1 MTLQSPQV
9 FLPRL
14 KEIFSKCGVTFV
26 LLPYLKNSGVNGAV
40 KWINKDKVILALND
54 RRKSADTFW
63 FSLFHEIKHVLQQKH
78 KQIFISGQEINTAY
92 LNEQLEAEADKF
104 AQETLIPEKL
114 YQAFINNRNFSDPA
128 PQIRHDFNSF
138 GGFGQQGYGY
148 NVPELQKRIGEI
160 LCVDKELKTILIG
173 AGNLGKAVSNKIF
186 IRQSGFKLIGIFDKN
201 EAICGNMIKGIPV
214 RHINY
219 LENFCIDNQPVCAVI
234 CIPGSDMQEITDM
247 LVRLGVRAF
256 WNFSNYDIA
265 MAHPEVL
272 VENVHLNDSLM
283 TLGYLTNT
291 SLAEDEAR

>member
-1 MTLQSPQV
+1 MKKQKISDAV
-9 FLPRL
+9 IHRLPRYYRYL
-14 KEIFSKCGVTFV
+14 DDLYNKGVV
-26 LLPYLKNSGVNGAV
+26 RISSNSLGA
-40 KWINKDKVILALND
+40 KMDI
-54 RRKSADTFW
+54 
-63 FSLFHEIKHVLQQKH
+63 
-78 KQIFISGQEINTAY
+78 TA
-92 LNEQLEAEADKF
+92 
-104 AQETLIPEKL
+104 
-114 YQAFINNRNFSDPA
+114 S
-128 PQIRHDFNSF
+128 QIRQDLSCF
-138 GGFGQQGYGY
+138 GEFGQQGYGY

-256 WNFSNYDIA
+256 WNFNNYDIA

-291 SLAEDEAR
+291 SMAEDEAR